1 MSQMLDSKSYLV
13 VLKNEVM
20 EKNLFVLII
29 VVLAF
34 VAIIIFLI
42 AKNHKDKK
50 ELFKKLPGDYPDPDL
65 IKSEFDNED

>member
-1 MSQMLDSKSYLV
+1 
-13 VLKNEVM
+13 M

-29 VVLAF
+29 VILAF
-34 VAIIIFLI
+34 LAIIIFLI

>member
-1 MSQMLDSKSYLV
+1 MPDRKSYPV

-29 VVLAF
+29 VVLVF
-34 VAIIIFLI
+34 LAIIILLI

-50 ELFKKLPGDYPDPDL
+50 GLFKKLPGDYPDPDF
-65 IKSEFDNED
+65 IKSEFDNKV